1 MAASKVNLEW
11 AWKASIAQLAGRA
24 ALVLRLAPKY
34 VTEKKINVFSK
45 RWLFM
50 VFSDEILR
58 RAGVS
63 EKPQGF

>member
-1 MAASKVNLEW
+1 MAHPKVNLEW
-11 AWKASIAQLAGRA
+11 AWKASIVLLPRRE

-34 VTEKKINVFSK
+34 VTERKINVFSK

-63 EKPQGF
+63 EKPLGF